1 MKSAENRAVIYDDK
15 AKNLPLDAEAEFKTL
30 KAQAD
35 KYLEAAIPYL
45 EKAAELQ
52 PNDISTLNSLK
63 QIYIRQQKTD
73 KIKAVNEKINAVP
86 KK

>member
-1 MKSAENRAVIYDDK
+1 MMT
-15 AKNLPLDAEAEFKTL
+15 KNLPLDAEAEFKTL
-30 KAQAD
+30 KVEAD

-45 EKAAELQ
+45 EKACELQ
-52 PNDISTLNSLK
+52 PTDVLTLNSLK

-73 KIKAVNEKINAVP
+73 KIKAINDKINALQ